1 MSLSYIEVS
10 KSALLGNI
18 KAYRDQLGKTK
29 LMAVVK
35 ANAYGHGVD
44 VVADV
49 IKDVADWF
57 GVVNISEAVNL
68 RDLGVNKPILVM
80 SYYDE
85 DKIEEALRKNIS
97 LVVYDETQLKLLNES
112 AQRLH
117 TQARV
122 HLKIDTGTSRLGV
135 LPDAVLEF
143 AQKIGKLQ
151 HIKLE
156 GVFSHLA
163 ASEDNAPYT
172 KKQLQTFEEVLSR
185 LDQNGIK
192 PQLRHI
198 ACTASAS
205 AFPLSRF
212 DLIRLGIGLYGLSS
226 YKARTKAN
234 KLLLT
239 PILTWKTRIVQVK
252 DVPKNTYVGYSL
264 TYKTTKASKIAVL
277 PVGYH
282 EGYPRSLSNKGEVL
296 VRGQRC
302 PVRGRVCMNLMMID
316 VSKVKDV
323 SAGDEVVLIGR
334 QGKDEI
340 TADEL
345 AKHAGTI
352 NYEIVARLNLNIP
365 KVQTA

>member
-18 KAYRDQLGKTK
+18 KAYREQLGKTK

-44 VVADV
+44 IVADV
-49 IKDVADWF
+49 IKDEVDWF
-57 GVVNISEAVNL
+57 GVVNIDEAVNL
-68 RDLGVNKPILVM
+68 RDLGVNKPILAM

-97 LVVYDETQLKLLNES
+97 LVAYDENQLKLLNES
-112 AQRLH
+112 AQRLR

-135 LPDAVLEF
+135 LPNQVLEF
-143 AQKIGKLQ
+143 AQKIGKHQ
-151 HIKLE
+151 HLKLE

-163 ASEDNAPYT
+163 ASEDNVPYT
-172 KKQLQTFEEVLSR
+172 KKQLEVFESALS
-185 LDQNGIK
+185 LLEKNGIK
-192 PQLRHI
+192 PQVRHI

-205 AFPLSRF
+205 AFPQSRF

-226 YKARTKAN
+226 YKSRSKTS
-234 KLLLT
+234 KLILT
-239 PILTWKTRIVQVK
+239 PILAWKTRIIQIK
-252 DVPKNTYVGYSL
+252 DVPKNTYIGYSL
-264 TYKTTKASKIAVL
+264 TYKTSKASKIAVL
-277 PVGYH
+277 PVGYY
-282 EGYPRSLSNKGEVL
+282 EGYPRSLSNKSEVL
-296 VRGQRC
+296 ICGQRC
-302 PVRGRVCMNLMMID
+302 PVRGRVCMNLMMVD
-316 VSKVKDV
+316 VTKVKDPA
-323 SAGDEVVLIGR
+323 AGDEVVLIGK

-345 AKHAGTI
+345 ARHAGTI

-365 KVQTA
+365 KVQVI